1 MEDNKTE
8 RIFVKLTKEE
18 KEKAQS
24 TAKNNGLSLSAY
36 VRKVLSGKKIV
47 AKTDIQMLFEIK
59 KIGANVNQLAKHVNT
74 LPVDEEI
81 LYAVQRLDVY
91 IKEIKEIGRNL
102 YDCKD

>member
-81 LYAVQRLDVY
+81 LYAVQRLDGY